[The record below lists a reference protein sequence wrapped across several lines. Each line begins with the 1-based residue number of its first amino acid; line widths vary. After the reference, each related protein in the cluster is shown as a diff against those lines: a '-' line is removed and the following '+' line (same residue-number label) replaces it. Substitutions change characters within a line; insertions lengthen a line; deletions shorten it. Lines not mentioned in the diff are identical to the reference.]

1 MMDGFQGMK
10 DSQPGKLDDAFNQ
23 AYSLIFNKPF
33 SGVSLPKEL
42 IYLINNINPKI
53 ENIVAAGPCY
63 ATGGY
68 KFFVLTN
75 KEIYLSKV
83 GFCGNKKRVI
93 LLSDIKEVREGK
105 KSFGFKAL
113 DVSFPNAKNTFELFI
128 KPNEAARRLLS
139 LLTQELQFNSE
150 KINEV
155 EIANGS
161 IEDKNVS
168 YVDEKKSVDIGIQKK
183 SKMGLLA
190 ALKKRNSYIEDL
202 DYLLEDKLLTRH
214 ELSCVKDWILSGA
227 NAVSYDFD
235 DEHDNFTCLQ
245 DMLENLKS
253 LLDDNKINKN
263 EFNVEKLKLFD
274 MFSIKLKE

>member
-1 MMDGFQGMK
+1 MKNYNEGF
-10 DSQPGKLDDAFNQ
+10 SCRLDEDFKR
-23 AYSLIFNKPF
+23 AYNYVF
-33 SGVSLPKEL
+33 SIPYSDVNLPKEL
-42 IYLINNINPKI
+42 VYLINNTIPKI
-53 ENIVAAGPCY
+53 ENIIAAGPCY
-63 ATGGY
+63 TTSGY

-75 KEIYLSKV
+75 KEIHLAKV
-83 GFCGNKKRVI
+83 GFWGGKKRTI
-93 LLSDIKEVREGK
+93 LLSDIKCVKEGK

-113 DVSFPNAKNTFELFI
+113 DVSFPNAKNTFEIFI
-128 KPNEAARRLLS
+128 KPNEAAQRLLS

-150 KINEV
+150 KLNEV